1 MSEENNEAVAE
12 GAAQAEAANAVGL
25 NIGDLAGLR
34 QIINVAAQ
42 RGAFRAEEMEVIGR
56 VYNKLN
62 AFLNSLAPAEEA
74 AEEEAAEETTEETET
89 SEG

>member
-12 GAAQAEAANAVGL
+12 GAAQADAANAVGL

-62 AFLNSLAPAEEA
+62 AFLNSLAPAQEEA
-74 AEEEAAEETTEETET
+74 PAEETTEETES
-89 SEG
+89 SED

>member
-62 AFLNSLAPAEEA
+62 AFLNSLAPAQEEA
-74 AEEEAAEETTEETET
+74 PEEETTEETET

>member
-1 MSEENNEAVAE
+1 MSEENTVETNEAVAE
-12 GAAQAEAANAVGL
+12 GTAQAEAANAVGL

-62 AFLNSLAPAEEA
+62 AFLNSLAPAQEEA
-74 AEEEAAEETTEETET
+74 TEETTEETET

>member
-12 GAAQAEAANAVGL
+12 GAAQSEAANAVGL
-25 NIGDLAGLR
+25 NVGDLAGLR
-34 QIINVAAQ
+34 QIIAVAAQ

-62 AFLNSLAPAEEA
+62 AFLNSLAPAQEEA
-74 AEEEAAEETTEETET
+74 AAEETTEETET

>member
-1 MSEENNEAVAE
+1 MSEENTVETNEESVDT
-12 GAAQAEAANAVGL
+12 AQAEAANAVGL

-34 QIINVAAQ
+34 QIIAVAAQ

-62 AFLNSLAPAEEA
+62 AFLNSLTPAEETVD
-74 AEEEAAEETTEETET
+74 ETTEEET
-89 SEG
+89 PVEE

>member
-12 GAAQAEAANAVGL
+12 GAAQSEAANAVGL

-62 AFLNSLAPAEEA
+62 AFLNSLAPAQEEA
-74 AEEEAAEETTEETET
+74 PEEETTEETET

>member
-1 MSEENNEAVAE
+1 MSEENNEAVTE
-12 GAAQAEAANAVGL
+12 GAAQSEAANAVGL

-62 AFLNSLAPAEEA
+62 AFLNSLAPAQEEA
-74 AEEEAAEETTEETET
+74 PAEETTEETET

>member
-1 MSEENNEAVAE
+1 MSEENNEVAE
-12 GAAQAEAANAVGL
+12 NAAQTEAANAVGL

-62 AFLNSLAPAEEA
+62 AFLNSLAPAQ
-74 AEEEAAEETTEETET
+74 EEAAEETTEETEA

>member
-1 MSEENNEAVAE
+1 MSEENNESVAE

-62 AFLNSLAPAEEA
+62 AFLNSLAPAQEEA
-74 AEEEAAEETTEETET
+74 PAEETTEETET

>member
-62 AFLNSLAPAEEA
+62 AFLNSLAPAQEEA
-74 AEEEAAEETTEETET
+74 TEETTEETET

>member
-1 MSEENNEAVAE
+1 MSEENNEVVAE
-12 GAAQAEAANAVGL
+12 GAAQSEAANAVGL

-62 AFLNSLAPAEEA
+62 AFLNAMTPATEESL
-74 AEEEAAEETTEETET
+74 AEETTEETE
-89 SEG
+89 SSKD

>member
-1 MSEENNEAVAE
+1 
-12 GAAQAEAANAVGL
+12 
-25 NIGDLAGLR
+25 LAGLR

>member
-34 QIINVAAQ
+34 QIIAVAAQ

-62 AFLNSLAPAEEA
+62 AFLNSLAPAQEEA
-74 AEEEAAEETTEETET
+74 AAEETTEETET

>member
-12 GAAQAEAANAVGL
+12 GAAQSEAANAVGL
-25 NIGDLAGLR
+25 NVGDLAGLR
-34 QIINVAAQ
+34 QIIAVAAQ

-62 AFLNSLAPAEEA
+62 AFLNAMTPA
-74 AEEEAAEETTEETET
+74 AEEEVAEETTEETET

>member
-34 QIINVAAQ
+34 QIIAVAAQ

-62 AFLNSLAPAEEA
+62 AFLNSLAPAQEEA
-74 AEEEAAEETTEETET
+74 PAEETTEETET

>member
-12 GAAQAEAANAVGL
+12 GAADAVGL
-25 NIGDLAGLR
+25 NVGDLVGLR
-34 QIINVAAQ
+34 QIIAVAAQ

-62 AFLNSLAPAEEA
+62 AFLNAMTPSTEEA
-74 AEEEAAEETTEETET
+74 AAEETTEETET

>member
-12 GAAQAEAANAVGL
+12 GAAQSEAANAVGL

-62 AFLNSLAPAEEA
+62 AFLNSLAPAQ
-74 AEEEAAEETTEETET
+74 EAAEETTEETET

>member
-12 GAAQAEAANAVGL
+12 GTAQAEAANAVGL

-62 AFLNSLAPAEEA
+62 AFLNSLAPAQEEA
-74 AEEEAAEETTEETET
+74 TEETTEETET

>member
-12 GAAQAEAANAVGL
+12 GAAEAADAVGL
-25 NIGDLAGLR
+25 DVGDLGGLR
-34 QIINVAAQ
+34 QIIAVAAQ

-62 AFLNSLAPAEEA
+62 AFLNSLAPAQETA
-74 AEEEAAEETTEETET
+74 TEETTEETET

>member
-34 QIINVAAQ
+34 QIIAVAAQ

-62 AFLNSLAPAEEA
+62 AFLNAMTPAQEEA
-74 AEEEAAEETTEETET
+74 AETTEETES
-89 SEG
+89 SED

>member
-34 QIINVAAQ
+34 QIIAVAAQ

-62 AFLNSLAPAEEA
+62 AFLNSLAPAQ
-74 AEEEAAEETTEETET
+74 EEAAEETTEETET

>member
-1 MSEENNEAVAE
+1 MSEENNEAVTE
-12 GAAQAEAANAVGL
+12 GAAQSEAANAVGL

-62 AFLNSLAPAEEA
+62 AFLNSLSPAQEEA
-74 AEEEAAEETTEETET
+74 AAEETTEETET

>member
-1 MSEENNEAVAE
+1 MSEENNEAIAE
-12 GAAQAEAANAVGL
+12 GAEQAEAANAAGL

-34 QIINVAAQ
+34 QIIAVAAQ
-42 RGAFRAEEMEVIGR
+42 RGAFKAEEMEVVGR

-62 AFLNSLAPAEEA
+62 TFLNAMTPAEQ
-74 AEEEAAEETTEETET
+74 ETTEETET

>member
-62 AFLNSLAPAEEA
+62 AFLNSLAPAQ
-74 AEEEAAEETTEETET
+74 EEAAEETTEETET

>member
-1 MSEENNEAVAE
+1 MSGDNNEAVTE
-12 GAAQAEAANAVGL
+12 GAAQSEAANAVGL

-62 AFLNSLAPAEEA
+62 AFLNSLAPAQEEA
-74 AEEEAAEETTEETET
+74 AAEETTEETET

>member
-1 MSEENNEAVAE
+1 MSEENNEAVTE
-12 GAAQAEAANAVGL
+12 GAAQSEAANAVGL

-34 QIINVAAQ
+34 QIIAVAAQ

-62 AFLNSLAPAEEA
+62 AFLNSLAPAQEEA
-74 AEEEAAEETTEETET
+74 PAEETTEETET

>member
-1 MSEENNEAVAE
+1 MSDENNEAVAE
-12 GAAQAEAANAVGL
+12 GAAEAEAANAVGL

-34 QIINVAAQ
+34 QIIAVAAQ

-62 AFLNSLAPAEEA
+62 AFLNSLAPAQEEA
-74 AEEEAAEETTEETET
+74 PAEETTEETET

>member
-1 MSEENNEAVAE
+1 MSEVENNEAVAE
-12 GAAQAEAANAVGL
+12 GTEQAEAANVAGL

-42 RGAFRAEEMEVIGR
+42 RGAFKAEEMEVVGR

-62 AFLNSLAPAEEA
+62 TFLNSLAPAEEA
-74 AEEEAAEETTEETET
+74 AETTEEET
-89 SEG
+89 SSEE

>member
-12 GAAQAEAANAVGL
+12 GAAQSEAANAVGL

-62 AFLNSLAPAEEA
+62 SFLNSLAPAEEA
-74 AEEEAAEETTEETET
+74 PAEETTEETET
-89 SEG
+89 SEE